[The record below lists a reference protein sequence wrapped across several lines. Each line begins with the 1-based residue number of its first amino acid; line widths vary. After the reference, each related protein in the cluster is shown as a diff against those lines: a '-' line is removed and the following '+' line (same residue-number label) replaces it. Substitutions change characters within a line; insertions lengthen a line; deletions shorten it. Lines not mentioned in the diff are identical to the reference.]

1 MLCKTERQL
10 IKQILGARMMAWTEA
25 PGPKTDFRLVQ
36 SYIPFAGTLTRAL
49 CFALLALQLRG
60 LVPVHVFLTVVF
72 LAVYVD
78 VLLHAGKQ
86 SSAICMHLI
95 PVAFMLTTA
104 DRQHVVS
111 IALNLHIALDAAWAC
126 VCVVHYACNMLRVY
140 ASYLWVRVAL
150 ILVSVLVHMPTTA
163 YDMTPGQVLL
173 RLLLFY
179 TLCFVHYHVFSGRVS
194 FDNHTHTLL
203 GPNVNLYVLF
213 VNPYVLLLAI
223 AAKCCIFGRL
233 YFEDS
238 RHKRDD
244 CASQPAPV
252 SASVSSDEELQQ
264 LMLELR
270 AAQSSKNSKV

>member
-1 MLCKTERQL
+1 
-10 IKQILGARMMAWTEA
+10 MMPWTET

-36 SYIPFAGTLTRAL
+36 SYIPFAEMLTRAL
-49 CFALLALQLRG
+49 CFAVVAMQLQGLLAA
-60 LVPVHVFLTVVF
+60 HVFLTVVF
-72 LAVYVD
+72 LVVYVD
-78 VLLHAGKQ
+78 VFMHAGKQ

-95 PVAFMLTTA
+95 PVAFVLTTS
-104 DRQHVVS
+104 DRQHIVS
-111 IALNLHIALDAAWAC
+111 ITQNLHIALDATWAC

-140 ASYLWVRVAL
+140 ASYLWLRVAL

-163 YDMTPGQVLL
+163 YDMTPAHVFV

-179 TLCFVHYHVFSGRVS
+179 TLCFLHYHVFLGRVS
-194 FDNHTHTLL
+194 FDHHTHTLL

-213 VNPYVLLLAI
+213 VSPYVLLVAV
-223 AAKCCIFGRL
+223 AAKCCIFGKL

-244 CASQPAPV
+244 YAKHAAPV
-252 SASVSSDEELQQ
+252 SASVASDDELQQ

-270 AAQSSKNSKV
+270 AAQSSQRSSV

>member
-1 MLCKTERQL
+1 
-10 IKQILGARMMAWTEA
+10 
-25 PGPKTDFRLVQ
+25 
-36 SYIPFAGTLTRAL
+36 
-49 CFALLALQLRG
+49 
-60 LVPVHVFLTVVF
+60 
-72 LAVYVD
+72 
-78 VLLHAGKQ
+78 
-86 SSAICMHLI
+86 
-95 PVAFMLTTA
+95 
-104 DRQHVVS
+104 
-111 IALNLHIALDAAWAC
+111 
-126 VCVVHYACNMLRVY
+126 MLRVY

-163 YDMTPGQVLL
+163 YDMTRGQVCL

-213 VNPYVLLLAI
+213 VHRYVLALAI
-223 AAKCCIFGRL
+223 AAKCCIFCRL

-244 CASQPAPV
+244 YETKAAPV
-252 SASVSSDEELQQ
+252 STSASSEQELHD

-270 AAQSSKNSKV
+270 AAQSSHNSKV

>member
-1 MLCKTERQL
+1 
-10 IKQILGARMMAWTEA
+10 MMPWTEP
-25 PGPKTDFRLVQ
+25 PGPKTDFRLVR
-36 SYIPFAGTLTRAL
+36 SYMPFAEMVTRAL
-49 CFALLALQLRG
+49 CFAVLALQVQG
-60 LVPVHVFLTVVF
+60 FVPAHFFLTVVF
-72 LAVYVD
+72 LVVYVD
-78 VLLHAGKQ
+78 VLLQAGKQ
-86 SSAICMHLI
+86 SSAICMHLV
-95 PVAFMLTTA
+95 PVAFMLTTS
-104 DRQHVVS
+104 DRTQLVP
-111 IALNLHIALDAAWAC
+111 IAEHLHIALDATWAC
-126 VCVVHYACNMLRVY
+126 VCVAHYACNMLRVY

-163 YDMTPGQVLL
+163 YDMTPGEVYL

-213 VNPYVLLLAI
+213 VHPYVLLLAI
-223 AAKCCIFGRL
+223 AAKCCIFCKL

-244 CASQPAPV
+244 YESKPAPV
-252 SASVSSDEELQQ
+252 STSATSAASEQELHE

-270 AAQSSKNSKV
+270 AAQSNKA

>member
-1 MLCKTERQL
+1 
-10 IKQILGARMMAWTEA
+10 MMPWTETT
-25 PGPKTDFRLVQ
+25 GPKTDFRLVQ
-36 SYIPFAGTLTRAL
+36 SYIPFAEMLTRAL
-49 CFALLALQLRG
+49 CFGVVALQLRG
-60 LVPVHVFLTVVF
+60 FVAAHVFLTVVF
-72 LAVYVD
+72 LVVYVD

-95 PVAFMLTTA
+95 PVAFMLTTS
-104 DRQHVVS
+104 DRQHIVP
-111 IALNLHIALDAAWAC
+111 IAQNLHIALDATWAC

-150 ILVSVLVHMPTTA
+150 ILFSVLLHMPTTA
-163 YDMTPGQVLL
+163 YDMTPGQVFV

-179 TLCFVHYHVFSGRVS
+179 TLCFVHYHVFLGRVS
-194 FDNHTHTLL
+194 FDHQTHTLL

-213 VNPYVLLLAI
+213 VSPYVLFVAV
-223 AAKCCIFGRL
+223 AVKCCIFCKL

-244 CASQPAPV
+244 YAKHAAPA
-252 SASVSSDEELQQ
+252 SASLASDDELQQ

-270 AAQSSKNSKV
+270 AAQSSKSSSV

>member
-1 MLCKTERQL
+1 
-10 IKQILGARMMAWTEA
+10 MMAWTEA

-36 SYIPFAGTLTRAL
+36 SYLPFASTLTRAL
-49 CFALLALQLRG
+49 CFAVLALQLRG
-60 LVPVHVFLTVVF
+60 LVPAHVFLTVVF

-95 PVAFMLTTA
+95 PVAFMLTTS
-104 DRQHVVS
+104 DRQHIVS
-111 IALNLHIALDAAWAC
+111 IAQNLHIALDAEWAC
-126 VCVVHYACNMLRVY
+126 VCVVHYACNMLRAY
-140 ASYLWVRVAL
+140 ASHVWLRVAL
-150 ILVSVLVHMPTTA
+150 IFISVLLHMPTTA
-163 YDMTPGQVLL
+163 YDMTPWQVYL

-179 TLCFVHYHVFSGRVS
+179 TLCFVHYHVFCGRVS
-194 FDNHTHTLL
+194 FDNHTHSML

-213 VNPYVLLLAI
+213 VNPYVLVLAL
-223 AAKCCIFGRL
+223 AAKCCILCKL

-244 CASQPAPV
+244 CRSKAAPAST
-252 SASVSSDEELQQ
+252 SAACDEELHE

-270 AAQSSKNSKV
+270 AAQSGKV

>member
-1 MLCKTERQL
+1 MT
-10 IKQILGARMMAWTEA
+10 WTET

-36 SYIPFAGTLTRAL
+36 SYIPFAEMLTRAL
-49 CFALLALQLRG
+49 CFAGLALQLRG
-60 LVPVHVFLTVVF
+60 FVPAHVFLTVVF
-72 LAVYVD
+72 LVVYVD
-78 VLLHAGKQ
+78 LLLHAGKQ

-95 PVAFMLTTA
+95 PVAFMLTTS
-104 DRQHVVS
+104 DREHIFP
-111 IALNLHIALDAAWAC
+111 IAHNLHIAFDATWAC

-163 YDMTPGQVLL
+163 YDMTPWQVHL

-179 TLCFVHYHVFSGRVS
+179 TLCFVHYHVFSSRVS

-213 VNPYVLLLAI
+213 VNPYVLVLAL
-223 AAKCCIFGRL
+223 AAKCCILCKL

-244 CASQPAPV
+244 YPRQAAPV
-252 SASVSSDEELQQ
+252 TASISSDEELQQ

-270 AAQSSKNSKV
+270 AAQSGKV

>member
-1 MLCKTERQL
+1 
-10 IKQILGARMMAWTEA
+10 MMPWTET

-36 SYIPFAGTLTRAL
+36 SYIPFAEMLTRAL
-49 CFALLALQLRG
+49 CFAVVAMQLQGLLAA
-60 LVPVHVFLTVVF
+60 HVFLTVVF
-72 LAVYVD
+72 LVVYVD
-78 VLLHAGKQ
+78 VFMHAGKQ

-95 PVAFMLTTA
+95 PVAFVLTTS
-104 DRQHVVS
+104 DRQHIVS
-111 IALNLHIALDAAWAC
+111 ITQNLHIALDATWAC

-140 ASYLWVRVAL
+140 ASYLWLRVAL

-163 YDMTPGQVLL
+163 YDMTPAHVFV

-179 TLCFVHYHVFSGRVS
+179 TLCFLHYHVFLGRVS
-194 FDNHTHTLL
+194 FDHHTHTLL

-213 VNPYVLLLAI
+213 VSPYVLLVAV
-223 AAKCCIFGRL
+223 AAKCCIFGKL

-244 CASQPAPV
+244 YAKHAPPV
-252 SASVSSDEELQQ
+252 SASVASDDELQQ

-270 AAQSSKNSKV
+270 AAQSSQRSSA

>member
-1 MLCKTERQL
+1 
-10 IKQILGARMMAWTEA
+10 MMPWADI

-36 SYIPFAGTLTRAL
+36 SYIPFAEMLARAL
-49 CFALLALQLRG
+49 LFAALALQLRG
-60 LVPVHVFLTVVF
+60 LVPAHVFLTVVF
-72 LAVYVD
+72 LLVYVD

-95 PVAFMLTTA
+95 PVAFMLTTS
-104 DRQHVVS
+104 DRAHIVS
-111 IALNLHIALDAAWAC
+111 IAQNLHVALDATWAC
-126 VCVVHYACNMLRVY
+126 VSVLHYACNMLRLY

-150 ILVSVLVHMPTTA
+150 ILVSVLVHMPSTP
-163 YDMTPGQVLL
+163 YDMTPGQVYL

-213 VNPYVLLLAI
+213 VHPYVLVLSI
-223 AAKCCIFGRL
+223 AAKCCIFCRL

-238 RHKRDD
+238 GHKRDD
-244 CASQPAPV
+244 NERTGVPV
-252 SASVSSDEELQQ
+252 SSGASSEQELHE

-270 AAQSSKNSKV
+270 AAQSGKV

>member
-1 MLCKTERQL
+1 
-10 IKQILGARMMAWTEA
+10 MAWTET

-36 SYIPFAGTLTRAL
+36 SYIPFAEMLTRAL
-49 CFALLALQLRG
+49 CFAVLALQLRG
-60 LVPVHVFLTVVF
+60 FVPAHVFLTVVF
-72 LAVYVD
+72 LVVYVD
-78 VLLHAGKQ
+78 LLLHAGKQ

-95 PVAFMLTTA
+95 PVAFMLTTS
-104 DRQHVVS
+104 DRDHILPIAQH
-111 IALNLHIALDAAWAC
+111 LHIALDAAWAC

-163 YDMTPGQVLL
+163 YDMTPWQVYL

-179 TLCFVHYHVFSGRVS
+179 TLCFVHYHVFSGRLS
-194 FDNHTHTLL
+194 FDNHTHSLL

-213 VNPYVLLLAI
+213 VNPYVLVLAL
-223 AAKCCIFGRL
+223 AAKCCILCRL

-238 RHKRDD
+238 RHKHDD
-244 CASQPAPV
+244 CRSKAAPAST
-252 SASVSSDEELQQ
+252 SAASDEELHE

-270 AAQSSKNSKV
+270 AAQSGKV

>member
-1 MLCKTERQL
+1 
-10 IKQILGARMMAWTEA
+10 MMSTDT
-25 PGPKTDFRLVQ
+25 PRPKTDFRLVQ
-36 SYIPFAGTLTRAL
+36 SYIPFAEMLTRAL
-49 CFALLALQLRG
+49 CFAVLALQLRG
-60 LVPVHVFLTVVF
+60 LVAAHVFLTVVF
-72 LAVYVD
+72 LVVYVD

-95 PVAFMLTTA
+95 PVAFVLTTC
-104 DRQHVVS
+104 DRTHILA
-111 IALNLHIALDAAWAC
+111 IAPNLHLALDATWAC

-150 ILVSVLVHMPTTA
+150 ILVSVLVHMPSTP
-163 YDMTPGQVLL
+163 YDMTRGQVCL

-213 VNPYVLLLAI
+213 VHPYALALAI
-223 AAKCCIFGRL
+223 AAKCCIFCKL

-244 CASQPAPV
+244 YLPQAAPVNASASQ
-252 SASVSSDEELQQ
+252 DDDLQQ

-270 AAQSSKNSKV
+270 AAQNNKNSKV

>member
-1 MLCKTERQL
+1 
-10 IKQILGARMMAWTEA
+10 MMPWAET

-36 SYIPFAGTLTRAL
+36 SYIPFAEMLTRAL
-49 CFALLALQLRG
+49 CFAVLALQLRG
-60 LVPVHVFLTVVF
+60 LVPAHVFLTVVF
-72 LAVYVD
+72 LVVYVD

-95 PVAFMLTTA
+95 PVAFMLTTS
-104 DRQHVVS
+104 DRTHIVS
-111 IALNLHIALDAAWAC
+111 IAQNLHVALDATWAC
-126 VCVVHYACNMLRVY
+126 VSVVHYACNMLRLY

-150 ILVSVLVHMPTTA
+150 ILVSVLVHMPSTA
-163 YDMTPGQVLL
+163 YDMTPGQVHL

-213 VNPYVLLLAI
+213 VHPYVLVLSI
-223 AAKCCIFGRL
+223 AVKCCILCKL

-244 CASQPAPV
+244 YERKAVPV
-252 SASVSSDEELQQ
+252 STGASEQELHE

-270 AAQSSKNSKV
+270 AAQSSKV

>member
-1 MLCKTERQL
+1 
-10 IKQILGARMMAWTEA
+10 MMPWTET

-36 SYIPFAGTLTRAL
+36 SYIPFAEMLTRAL
-49 CFALLALQLRG
+49 CFAVVAMQLQGLLAA
-60 LVPVHVFLTVVF
+60 HVFLTVVF
-72 LAVYVD
+72 LVVYVD
-78 VLLHAGKQ
+78 VFMHAGKQ

-95 PVAFMLTTA
+95 PVAFVLTTS
-104 DRQHVVS
+104 DRRHIVS
-111 IALNLHIALDAAWAC
+111 ITQNLHIALDATWAC

-140 ASYLWVRVAL
+140 ASYLWLRVAL

-163 YDMTPGQVLL
+163 YDMTPAHVFV

-179 TLCFVHYHVFSGRVS
+179 TLCFLHYHVFLGRVS
-194 FDNHTHTLL
+194 FDHHTHTLL

-213 VNPYVLLLAI
+213 VSPYVLLVAV
-223 AAKCCIFGRL
+223 AAKCCIFGKL

-244 CASQPAPV
+244 YAKHAPPV
-252 SASVSSDEELQQ
+252 SASVASDDELQQ

-270 AAQSSKNSKV
+270 AAQSSQRSSA

>member
-1 MLCKTERQL
+1 
-10 IKQILGARMMAWTEA
+10 MMPWTET

-36 SYIPFAGTLTRAL
+36 SYIPFAEMLTRAL
-49 CFALLALQLRG
+49 CFAVVAMQLQGLLAA
-60 LVPVHVFLTVVF
+60 HVFLTVVF
-72 LAVYVD
+72 LVVYVD
-78 VLLHAGKQ
+78 VFMHAGKQ

-95 PVAFMLTTA
+95 PVAFVLTTS
-104 DRQHVVS
+104 DRQHIVS
-111 IALNLHIALDAAWAC
+111 ITQNLHIALDATWAC

-140 ASYLWVRVAL
+140 ASYLWLRVAL

-163 YDMTPGQVLL
+163 YDMTPAHVFV

-179 TLCFVHYHVFSGRVS
+179 TLCFLHYHVFLGRVS
-194 FDNHTHTLL
+194 FDHHTHTLL

-213 VNPYVLLLAI
+213 VSPYVLLVAV
-223 AAKCCIFGRL
+223 AAKCCIFGKL

-244 CASQPAPV
+244 YAKHAPPV
-252 SASVSSDEELQQ
+252 SASVASDDELQQ

-270 AAQSSKNSKV
+270 AAQSSQRSSV

>member
-1 MLCKTERQL
+1 
-10 IKQILGARMMAWTEA
+10 MAWTDA

-36 SYIPFAGTLTRAL
+36 SYIPFAGVLARAL

-72 LAVYVD
+72 VAVYVD

-95 PVAFMLTTA
+95 PVAFMLTTS
-104 DRQHVVS
+104 DREHIVS
-111 IALNLHIALDAAWAC
+111 IAPGLHIALDATWAC

-140 ASYLWVRVAL
+140 ASYLWARVAL

-163 YDMTPGQVLL
+163 YDMTAAQVLM

-194 FDNHTHTLL
+194 FDNQTHTLL

-213 VNPYVLLLAI
+213 VNPYVLLIAI
-223 AAKCCIFGRL
+223 AAKCCIFCRL

-244 CASQPAPV
+244 YPRQAAPV
-252 SASVSSDEELQQ
+252 AASTSCDEELQQ

-270 AAQSSKNSKV
+270 AAQSSKSSKV

>member
-10 IKQILGARMMAWTEA
+10 IKQFLCARMMAWTEA

-36 SYIPFAGTLTRAL
+36 SYLPFAATLTRAL
-49 CFALLALQLRG
+49 CFAVLALQLRG
-60 LVPVHVFLTVVF
+60 WVPAHVFLTVVF

-78 VLLHAGKQ
+78 VLLHAGKP

-95 PVAFMLTTA
+95 PVAFMLTTS
-104 DRQHVVS
+104 DRTQVVV
-111 IALNLHIALDAAWAC
+111 IAQNLHIALDATWAC
-126 VCVVHYACNMLRVY
+126 VCVVHYACNMLRAY
-140 ASYLWVRVAL
+140 ASHVWLRVAL
-150 ILVSVLVHMPTTA
+150 IFISVLLHMPTTA
-163 YDMTPGQVLL
+163 YDMTAGQVLL

-179 TLCFVHYHVFSGRVS
+179 TLCFVHYHVFLARVS
-194 FDNHTHTLL
+194 FDIHTHTVL

-213 VNPYVLLLAI
+213 VHPYVLALAI
-223 AAKCCIFGRL
+223 AGKCCIFCKL

-238 RHKRDD
+238 RHKHDD
-244 CASQPAPV
+244 YQRQAAPV
-252 SASVSSDEELQQ
+252 HTSAASDDELQQ

>member
-1 MLCKTERQL
+1 MLCKTQRQL
-10 IKQILGARMMAWTEA
+10 IKQIIGARMMPWTET
-25 PGPKTDFRLVQ
+25 PGAKTDFRLVQ
-36 SYIPFAGTLTRAL
+36 SYIPFAEMLTRAL
-49 CFALLALQLRG
+49 VFALLALQLRAF
-60 LVPVHVFLTVVF
+60 VPAHVFLTVVF
-72 LAVYVD
+72 LVVYVD

-95 PVAFMLTTA
+95 PVAFMLTTS
-104 DRQHVVS
+104 DRQHILTVGH
-111 IALNLHIALDAAWAC
+111 NLHMALDATWAC

-140 ASYLWVRVAL
+140 AAYLWVRVAL
-150 ILVSVLVHMPTTA
+150 ILLSVLVHMPSTA
-163 YDMTPGQVLL
+163 YDMTPAQVYL

-213 VNPYVLLLAI
+213 VHPYALLLAL
-223 AAKCCIFGRL
+223 AAKCCIFCKL

-244 CASQPAPV
+244 YQSKAAPV
-252 SASVSSDEELQQ
+252 STSLASEQELHE

-270 AAQSSKNSKV
+270 AAQSSKV